1 MNWAILSKT
10 LREHRVTLVVVIF
23 GILIFEVFLCRM
35 ILEGARD
42 LPLVKAWLERPFLRT
57 FLMLAL
63 GADISKEL
71 SPSTFAVFGYAHPLV
86 YTLTWALMLTMGTAA
101 ISAEVGRGTADLLLT
116 LPVSRVAV
124 YVTTSL
130 AWLGAATVV
139 ACVPYVGLLLGERV
153 FNLGEPL
160 RYAGLRAVALNFYAL
175 ILCVASLTMLSSTL
189 FSRRGWAL
197 GVIVAVIVLSDFI
210 NLLAALWKPV
220 ENIAFISLLHYYR
233 PLAVLLK
240 EQPPPAHL
248 AVLLGVALTAWLAG
262 LLIFTRRDVP
272 AA

>member
-1 MNWAILSKT
+1 MSWALLVKT
-10 LREHRVTLVVVIF
+10 LREHRVTLILVIL

-86 YTLTWALMLTMGTAA
+86 YTLTWSLILTMGTGA
-101 ISAEVGRGTADLLLT
+101 IVAEVNRGTADLLLT
-116 LPVSRVAV
+116 LPLARWSI
-124 YVTTSL
+124 YLTTSAVGIAAAAL
-130 AWLGAATVV
+130 LSIVPFLG
-139 ACVPYVGLLLGERV
+139 LMLGSRT
-153 FNLGEPL
+153 FDLGEPL
-160 RYAGLRAVALNFYAL
+160 RYAGLRAVALNFFAL
-175 ILCVASLTMLSSTL
+175 VLCVASLTMLASTL

-197 GVIVAVIVLSDFI
+197 GAIVGLLIFSDFI
-210 NLLAALWKPV
+210 NLLAALWKPAEYV
-220 ENIAFISLLHYYR
+220 AFLSLLHYYR

-240 EQPPPAHL
+240 EAPPAWHL
-248 AVLLGVALTAWLAG
+248 LVLFGVALAAWLAG
-262 LLIFTRRDVP
+262 LLVFTRRDIP
-272 AA
+272 AT